1 MIEHNRLEKYA
12 SSRVQL
18 IHDQKDLME
27 KNFMPKQQQQRMN
40 RVYAE
45 LSKNED
51 AMKIVERDHPDLSK
65 DIKDYQQRQ
74 LEIERQHE
82 LEHKHSRG
90 LSR

>member
-1 MIEHNRLEKYA
+1 MIEQNRLEKYV

-27 KNFMPKQQQQRMN
+27 KNFMPNQQQQRMN
-40 RVYAE
+40 HVYAE

-51 AMKIVERDHPDLSK
+51 AMKIIERSHPDLAK
-65 DIKDYQQRQ
+65 EIKDYQQRQ
-74 LEIERQHE
+74 LEIERQYE
-82 LEHKHSRG
+82 LEHKPGRG